1 MRRRCGPDAAPHPST
16 RGPEHVMSGIGRRTR
31 SGLFALATAAALAFG
46 GAQAFASPGP
56 AAAERAC
63 SGGQCNRDCR
73 ARGADGGF
81 CDQGGCICYIQVDP
95 IG

>member
-1 MRRRCGPDAAPHPST
+1 MGLRLLDPVGGVPASPIHQEAMMK
-16 RGPEHVMSGIGRRTR
+16 RGIRGGM
-31 SGLFALATAAALAFG
+31 FAAAVVAALGFG
-46 GAQAFASPGP
+46 GAQAFASPG
-56 AAAERAC
+56 AAADAERAC